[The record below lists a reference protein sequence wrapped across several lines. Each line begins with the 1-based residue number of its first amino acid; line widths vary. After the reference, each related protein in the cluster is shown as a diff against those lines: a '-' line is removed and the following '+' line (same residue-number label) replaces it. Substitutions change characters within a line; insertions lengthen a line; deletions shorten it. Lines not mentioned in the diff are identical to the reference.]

1 MNFIIVKT
9 LYLFAQHGKGSTRA
23 GAIQVE
29 MAKSGDVFDAA
40 HHDGRWRTSQDQAV
54 AAGVSF
60 SIQ

>member
-1 MNFIIVKT
+1 MNFIIVNT
-9 LYLFAQHGKGSTRA
+9 LYLFARHANGSTRV
-23 GAIQVE
+23 GAIHVE
-29 MAKSGDVFDAA
+29 MAKSGDIFDAA